1 MLNASL
7 IIKLD
12 SSFDFAGAEA
22 SGANIDMLGSAVHN
36 RLNALYVGLESLVAA
51 TMRMGYL
58 NTKGYTLAAYFTF
71 RHDSTPPYQA
81 NRRDRKSASIIHSK
95 ISRFITHQLF

>member
-1 MLNASL
+1 MFQSVLFLENKKGC
-7 IIKLD
+7 KLHPYLLKSD
-12 SSFDFAGAEA
+12 RSFNFAGAEA
-22 SGANIDMLGSAVHN
+22 SGTNINMLGSAVHN

-51 TMRMGYL
+51 TMRMGNL

-81 NRRDRKSASIIHSK
+81 NRRDR
-95 ISRFITHQLF
+95 

>member
-1 MLNASL
+1 
-7 IIKLD
+7 
-12 SSFDFAGAEA
+12 
-22 SGANIDMLGSAVHN
+22 MLGSAVHN

-51 TMRMGYL
+51 TMRMGNL

-81 NRRDRKSASIIHSK
+81 NRRDRKTASIIQSK
-95 ISRFITHQLF
+95 FLRDLLRNNYFNIGIIEKQVFFLEKTKHFI